1 MKSIEG
7 ANIMSETI
15 TIREISAK
23 PGTKAFGFLK
33 VAERPGSSVELPLG
47 IVNGSEPGPILCL
60 TAGMHAVEYPGI
72 NAVIRLYKQTDP
84 ATLRGALLTVPVI
97 NIPGFDTGTDFVCPI
112 DNKNIGLVFP
122 GKKTGTISQ
131 RIAYTL
137 IEEILSKADNHIDLH
152 GGGTGS
158 DLIPFVIFSVIGN
171 EQLDKKVETMAR
183 LYGTEYVEKTGMNKG
198 IKMKKA
204 IPSFIGEYGCL
215 GKYEEADI
223 ASHVRGV
230 TNVMKYLGMLEGK
243 PSLPGRQLVFETGM
257 PDQPPTEEQYGY
269 HTVNTN
275 RGGLLFPKVK
285 VGDQVQEGQ
294 LLGEVMDL
302 KGDIIDQMVSPI
314 TGAIFQIYPTHV
326 VNAGDMIFFVVP
338 VEEFPPLELDL

>member
-72 NAVIRLYKQTDP
+72 DAVIRLYKQTDP
-84 ATLRGALLTVPVI
+84 ATLRGALLTVPVL
-97 NIPGFDTGTDFVCPI
+97 NIPGFDIQTPQVCPI
-112 DNKNIGLVFP
+112 DNKSIGHTYP

-137 IEEILSKADNHIDLH
+137 FEEILSKADNHIDLH
-152 GGGTGS
+152 SGDFPGM
-158 DLIPFVIFSVIGN
+158 IVPFVIYRATGN
-171 EQLDKKVETMAR
+171 ERLDKRIETLAR
-183 LYGTEYVEKTGMNKG
+183 LYGTEYVE
-198 IKMKKA
+198 IKKSQKKVENT
-204 IPSFIGEYGCL
+204 IPSFTGEFGGL
-215 GKYEEADI
+215 GTYKEADI